1 MSVGDQFTWL
11 YPSTA
16 ELGLNGADP
25 LNMSESA
32 VSLLG
37 FETLRAVKQAC
48 EEAGCTQEDVEDIMY
63 NNGMRLF
70 AAKTR
75 EFCAAHPT
83 PLEIVMPGQR
93 EKM

>member
-1 MSVGDQFTWL
+1 MAVQ
-11 YPSTA
+11 ST
-16 ELGLNGADP
+16 
-25 LNMSESA
+25 SA
-32 VSLLG
+32 PQPAWPP
-37 FETLRAVKQAC
+37 LRAGKYALRDFTQRMFESL
-48 EEAGCTQEDVEDIMY
+48 EEQDVEDIMY